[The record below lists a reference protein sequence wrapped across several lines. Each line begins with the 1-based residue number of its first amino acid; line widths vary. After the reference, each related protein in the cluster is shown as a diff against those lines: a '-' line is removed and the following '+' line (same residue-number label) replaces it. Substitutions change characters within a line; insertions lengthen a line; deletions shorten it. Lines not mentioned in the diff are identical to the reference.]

1 MDGLSLLDA
10 AVELFDNRLSTITAS
25 QWTRPTPCEA
35 WTVLDLVEHV
45 VAGHRMA
52 VELLEKGPP
61 ASRGEG
67 TTASLREV
75 RRSAQRQR
83 RAFAAAHPASDV
95 DHPAG
100 RITVNEFLVYRA
112 ADITVHSWDLA
123 RAIEL
128 DDQLPE
134 ELVEHVLEPYAAW
147 VSTLTVEQMF
157 GPGPSRIPPG
167 TKQNRLLDQLGR
179 RPEPPR

>member
-1 MDGLSLLDA
+1 MDRLSLLDA
-10 AVELFDNRLSTITAS
+10 AVGLFDDRVSAVTGA
-25 QWTRPTPCEA
+25 QWTRPTPCKG

-61 ASRGEG
+61 ASPSES
-67 TTASLREV
+67 TSASLRED

-83 RAFAAAHPASDV
+83 RAFAGAHPATDV

-100 RITVNEFLVYRA
+100 RITVSEFLVYRA
-112 ADITVHSWDLA
+112 ADITVHAWDLA
-123 RAIEL
+123 RAIDV

-157 GPGPSRIPPG
+157 GSGPSRIPPRA
-167 TKQNRLLDQLGR
+167 KQDRLLDQLGR
-179 RPEPPR
+179 RP